1 MGNISAAPRRNR
13 ADDGPDHCGSRP
25 SPDDPLPPMEAGQM
39 KRKTYREH
47 LEDTVKEP
55 IPEDM
60 KKLLEKL
67 EWTR

>member
-1 MGNISAAPRRNR
+1 
-13 ADDGPDHCGSRP
+13 
-25 SPDDPLPPMEAGQM
+25 M

-67 EWTR
+67 EWPR